1 MKLEELRN
9 LSKEELIERFPFI
22 VIRDCE
28 TGEPFRDSETGEVCI
43 ELDHTWGWHDL
54 ELLICEH
61 IKKEYD
67 TWDEETKK
75 NFSILQ
81 VKEKFG
87 GLRFYCSRET
97 EKIRLATD
105 WAENISFY
113 TCIKCGKKE
122 EISPGRFRVY
132 LTKGWV
138 CPYCKDCAEELLYIG
153 HPEYRQPEYK
163 YWPKSE
169 EKKEAIE
176 ARFTIDEYDA
186 KYEVTHYSQDGKTI
200 EERDSNDLY
209 NV

>member
-1 MKLEELRN
+1 MKLEELKN

-22 VIRDCE
+22 IMRDCE
-28 TGEPFRDSETGEVCI
+28 TGEPYRDDETGEICT

-81 VKEKFG
+81 IKEKFG
-87 GLRFYCSRET
+87 GLRFYCSSEP

-105 WAENISFY
+105 WAEHISFY
-113 TCIKCGKKE
+113 TCIRCGKKE
-122 EISPGRFRVY
+122 EVSPGHFRAY
-132 LTKGWV
+132 ITKGWI
-138 CPYCKDCAEELLYIG
+138 CPYCKNCAENLILLN
-153 HPEYRQPEYK
+153 HPELK
-163 YWPKSE
+163 YWPQTEQLAEKLEQQFNVE
-169 EKKEAIE
+169 E
-176 ARFTIDEYDA
+176 FDA
-186 KYEVTHYSQDGKTI
+186 KYEVTHYSQEGETI

-209 NV
+209 KV